1 MPRTAR
7 LDAPGV
13 LHHIMIRG
21 IERRKIFMDDNDRD
35 DFLSRL
41 EKLIPVTGTSCFAW
55 AFMPNHAH
63 FLFRTGS
70 APIATLMRRLLT
82 GYAVYFNHRHKR
94 SGQLFQNRYKSI
106 FLEME
111 ISWKRYCRKLM
122 KRLSRNMR

>member
-7 LDAPGV
+7 LDAPVV

-35 DFLSRL
+35 DFLTRL
-41 EKLIPVTGTSCFAW
+41 GKLIPETGKSCFYW
-55 AFMPNHAH
+55 SFVPNHAH

-70 APIATLMRRLLT
+70 APIASLMRRLLT

-111 ISWKRYCRKLM
+111 NS
-122 KRLSRNMR
+122 